1 MPLDQSQ
8 VGKSGSAVLNH
19 QAAREI
25 SVLQRDVRA
34 PFVELTF
41 ETQRDDQVRQN
52 LSESNSHKIHFSKVQ
67 LQQFFE
73 ELEKVQIKLDE
84 LSWLIINK
92 HINGERRKVERSQ
105 ARDKVN
111 RNAAQRVR
119 KRLPKLLHQVQEAR

>member
-1 MPLDQSQ
+1 

-41 ETQRDDQVRQN
+41 KTQRDDQVRQN
-52 LSESNSHKIHFSKVQ
+52 LSESTSNKIHFSKVQ

-73 ELEKVQIKLDE
+73 ELEKIQIKLDE
-84 LSWLIINK
+84 LS
-92 HINGERRKVERSQ
+92 
-105 ARDKVN
+105 
-111 RNAAQRVR
+111 
-119 KRLPKLLHQVQEAR
+119 

>member
-8 VGKSGSAVLNH
+8 VGKSGSVVLNH

-52 LSESNSHKIHFSKVQ
+52 LSESDSHKIHFSKVQ

-84 LSWLIINK
+84 LS
-92 HINGERRKVERSQ
+92 
-105 ARDKVN
+105 
-111 RNAAQRVR
+111 
-119 KRLPKLLHQVQEAR
+119 

>member
-25 SVLQRDVRA
+25 SVLRRDVRA

-52 LSESNSHKIHFSKVQ
+52 LSESDSHKIHFSKVQ

-111 RNAAQRVR
+111 RNAAERVR

>member
-52 LSESNSHKIHFSKVQ
+52 LSESDSHKIHFSKVQ

-84 LSWLIINK
+84 LS
-92 HINGERRKVERSQ
+92 
-105 ARDKVN
+105 
-111 RNAAQRVR
+111 
-119 KRLPKLLHQVQEAR
+119 